1 MNYATRRSSENPLNF
16 AGKIVLVTGG
26 SRGVGGV
33 HFDRKTMV
41 P

>member
-16 AGKIVLVTGG
+16 AGKIVFVTGG

-33 HFDRKTMV
+33 HFDRKFMV